1 MSNVV
6 SDSKPTAT
14 PTSGKDLPAVQEQPI
29 SKARQIYEFFAPIVL
44 LLVILCAARSSFYD
58 WNDVPSGSMLP
69 TILEGDRV
77 LVNKLAYDLK
87 VPFST
92 TRIAEWSAP
101 QRGEIVVFF
110 SPEPG
115 HIELWQVVIGILVI
129 GLFAWWAI
137 QYLDAKSSM
146 RWLKGALIFI
156 VAAYLIFMLASDRS
170 GTRLI
175 KRCVGVPGDQLEVQ
189 DDMVY
194 INGVPQ
200 PWTAFNQAS
209 LKYTPSVRPNTT
221 YQYFT
226 ETINGHA
233 HAVRVMQPHPYP
245 SWPNFGPITIP
256 PGKFF
261 MMGDNR
267 DDSRDSRY
275 FTTSGNDRTRGTLL
289 FADRSNIVGRASR
302 VAFSLDY
309 KRSYLPR
316 WARFF
321 EALP

>member
-1 MSNVV
+1 MSIQV
-6 SDSKPTAT
+6 SDPKTAAAKPT
-14 PTSGKDLPAVQEQPI
+14 SEKEQLAEEQVPK
-29 SKARQIYEFFAPIVL
+29 SFPREVYEFFAPIIVL
-44 LLVILCAARSSFYD
+44 LIILCALRSSLYD

-69 TILEGDRV
+69 TIMEGDRV

-87 VPFST
+87 IPFT
-92 TRIAEWSAP
+92 TTHIAEWSGP

-115 HIELWQVVIGILVI
+115 HNELWQVGLEILLIGIFAYLGMRYVNGPRNTRLLTSTLILLVA
-129 GLFAWWAI
+129 LF
-137 QYLDAKSSM
+137 
-146 RWLKGALIFI
+146 LIF
-156 VAAYLIFMLASDRS
+156 VVVTDHS

-175 KRCVGVPGDQLEVQ
+175 KRCVGVPGDQLEVH
-189 DDMVY
+189 DDMIY

-200 PWTAFNQAS
+200 PWTTFNPSS
-209 LKYTPSVRPNTT
+209 LRYAPSVKPNTT

-226 ETINGHA
+226 ETINGHS
-233 HAVRVMQPHPYP
+233 HPVRVMQPHPMGWY
-245 SWPNFGPITIP
+245 NFGPVTIP
-256 PGKFF
+256 PGKYF

-275 FTTSGNDRTRGTLL
+275 FTTSGNDGTPGSPL

-309 KRSYLPR
+309 NRRYMPR

-321 EALP
+321 EPLP